1 MPDPTGP
8 DLPERELEAYDDEQ
22 REAFRAT
29 YRNALEEFGDKERA
43 RQIAHAAARG
53 TPGDR

>member
-1 MPDPTGP
+1 MPDSTGP
-8 DLPERELEAYDDEQ
+8 DVSEEELEAYDDEQ
-22 REAFRAT
+22 RAAFRAT
-29 YRNALEEFGDKERA
+29 YRNALEEFGDEERA

>member
-1 MPDPTGP
+1 MPDSTES
-8 DLPERELEAYDDEQ
+8 DVPEAELEPYDEEQ

-29 YRNALEEFGDKERA
+29 YRNALEEFGDEERA

-53 TPGDR
+53 TPGER

>member
-1 MPDPTGP
+1 MPDST
-8 DLPERELEAYDDEQ
+8 DPEPPEEELEAYDGEQ

-29 YRNALEEFGDKERA
+29 YRNALEEFGDEERA

>member
-1 MPDPTGP
+1 MPDSTRP
-8 DLPERELEAYDDEQ
+8 DVSEDELEVYDDEQ
-22 REAFRAT
+22 RAAFRAT
-29 YRNALEEFGDKERA
+29 YRNALEEFGDEERA